1 MVHKSEEIL
10 PKILLSFWFILNLM
24 FIISKNMGFPLVFPY
39 SHLPPPTCQNLHKYR
54 SSSIPSSQPTQHN
67 NNIIMASTDINHNK
81 KKSTATKKLD
91 DAKLTLEGVK
101 DKLVGGVKQTVG
113 HLLHKP
119 ALESTGRE
127 QRLKADGELKHHRP
141 LQALTP
147 ARVAEVHMRREALMA
162 QLVRCGGFAH
172 MTATG
177 RLRHVA
183 HVRESQVSELFN
195 SREPFELKRW
205 NVQPL
210 LEDIRQC
217 RTARPLVHV
226 ATVEKGLL
234 RSIKLSADDFKLQRT
249 AKWADLRIDIRRG
262 GDNAMAR
269 LVKVK
274 AEDKRDRSGPRLELL
289 RSVAAAQA
297 QRGEV
302 LRQIGI
308 EHKILHHV
316 DTDDKARP
324 ELVFA
329 KAHATEVNPIGPNKV
344 AFHKAQLLDEVKQSG
359 GAGGGGV
366 ELKHVETEDK
376 AKPAVGDEASVRR
389 WNKQGFLCEVRQG
402 TPLRHT

>member
-1 MVHKSEEIL
+1 
-10 PKILLSFWFILNLM
+10 
-24 FIISKNMGFPLVFPY
+24 
-39 SHLPPPTCQNLHKYR
+39 
-54 SSSIPSSQPTQHN
+54 
-67 NNIIMASTDINHNK
+67 MASTDTNHNN
-81 KKSTATKKLD
+81 KKSTANKKLD

-119 ALESTGRE
+119 ALESTGRQ

-147 ARVAEVHMRREALMA
+147 AQVAEVHMRREALMA
-162 QLVRCGGFAH
+162 HLVRTGGFAR

-183 HVRESQVSELFN
+183 HVRESQVAELFN
-195 SREPFELKRW
+195 SREPFALKRW
-205 NVQPL
+205 NVRPL

-226 ATVEKGLL
+226 ATIEKGLL
-234 RSIKLSADDFKLQRT
+234 RSIKLTAHDFKLQRS

-274 AEDKRDRSGPRLELL
+274 AEDRRDRSAPRLELL

-316 DTDDKARP
+316 ETDDKARP

-329 KAHATEVNPIGPNKV
+329 KAHASEVNPIGPK
-344 AFHKAQLLDEVKQSG
+344 AGFHKAQLLDAVRQSAGG
-359 GAGGGGV
+359 GAGGV

-376 AKPAVGDEASVRR
+376 AKPAVGDEVSVRR
-389 WNKQGFLCEVRQG
+389 WNKEGFLSEVRQG
-402 TPLRHT
+402 TPLRHI

>member
-1 MVHKSEEIL
+1 
-10 PKILLSFWFILNLM
+10 
-24 FIISKNMGFPLVFPY
+24 
-39 SHLPPPTCQNLHKYR
+39 
-54 SSSIPSSQPTQHN
+54 
-67 NNIIMASTDINHNK
+67 MASTYINHNK
-81 KKSTATKKLD
+81 KKSTANKKLD

-119 ALESTGRE
+119 ALESTGRQ
-127 QRLKADGELKHHRP
+127 QRLKAHGELKHHRP

-147 ARVAEVHMRREALMA
+147 AQVAEVHMRREALMA
-162 QLVRCGGFAH
+162 HLVRSGGFAR

-183 HVRESQVSELFN
+183 HVRESQVAELFKWQ
-195 SREPFELKRW
+195 PFALKRW

-226 ATVEKGLL
+226 ATIEKGLL
-234 RSIKLSADDFKLQRT
+234 RSIKLTAHDFKFELSAQR
-249 AKWADLRIDIRRG
+249 WADLWIDIRRG
-262 GDNAMAR
+262 NNEAR

-274 AEDKRDRSGPRLELL
+274 AEDRRDRSAPRLELL

-316 DTDDKARP
+316 ETDDKARP

-329 KAHATEVNPIGPNKV
+329 KAHASEVNPIGPK
-344 AFHKAQLLDEVKQSG
+344 AGFHKAQLLDAVRRS
-359 GAGGGGV
+359 AGGGV

-389 WNKQGFLCEVRQG
+389 WNKEGFLSEVRQG
-402 TPLRHT
+402 TPLRHN